1 MINIFS
7 KESINLTIFIF
18 IFIIIILLTCF
29 SFYYILPNNY
39 ILYDDIILNNKEI
52 KSIKEIK
59 PVKKINVKLN
69 PNDKYTINSNDI
81 DNLNNMAIKINTDKE
96 NYPIKILLNNFL
108 KSQNLNVTENTLFQ
122 STNNSCITIINN
134 NKNLI
139 NIEIDFYLIEEILN
153 K

>member
-18 IFIIIILLTCF
+18 IFIVIILLTCF

-39 ILYDDIILNNKEI
+39 ILYDDVILNNKEI
-52 KSIKEIK
+52 KEIK
-59 PVKKINVKLN
+59 PIKKINVKLN

-96 NYPIKILLNNFL
+96 NYPIKILLDNFL

-139 NIEIDFYLIEEILN
+139 NIEINFYLIEEILN